1 MRTISTSSDGT
12 EFPTFTPD
20 HSIDSPPNLRILHFN
35 DVYHLDPS
43 SAEPVGGAARFQ
55 TAVNE
60 YRSSKRYIGQPDLI
74 TLFSGD
80 AFNPSL
86 ESSVTKGS
94 HMVPILNQLATTCA
108 CVGNHDLDFGVK
120 QFEYLTGKCTFPW
133 LVANIFDPALGDG
146 IPIAH
151 LQKTHIITSSNG
163 IKIGLIGLGERE
175 WLDTVNALPPN
186 IVYQSATE
194 TAKQLIPELRK
205 AGADMIIILSHA
217 REPNDIKLAQNLGG
231 DADLIL
237 GGHDHYYSH
246 SLVNGTHVLRSGSDF
261 KQLSYIEAWR
271 RLSSDGGGPK
281 SRWDFVIRRR
291 DIVSSI
297 PEDMPTLGLVEELTA
312 KLKQSLEKAIG
323 WTAAPLDARFT
334 TVRVKESNLGN
345 FVCDIMRL
353 HYEADCAIMASGT
366 IRGDQ
371 IYPPGPVRV
380 KDITDCFP
388 FEDPVVV
395 LRVTGQAILDALEN
409 GVSLYPALEGRFA
422 QVSNITYEFDP
433 LKPPGS
439 RITKWE
445 LGGAPADLQKILTPA
460 PPFIFVDYPLT
471 VPDGFASLLAK
482 SEGGTAEEIVDEEGG
497 ILISMMLR
505 QYFMALKVLDQWTHW
520 SPPMEHH
527 WGRVVS
533 KVDHHHPHL
542 QPGSTTALLI
552 AEPIARQKDFRGRS
566 LSPDNDEGWGD
577 WTAARLR
584 QRRCSAVPFN
594 ERVVDDATPAQ
605 NTEEMRRIDRQMQ
618 IMRRVARKWCRLAGV
633 PSRLGDT
640 LTEWEYEADWTK
652 AIAPRV
658 EGRIRVVC
666 EVGEGK

>member
-1 MRTISTSSDGT
+1 MSVQKEPHSSSTGASITSRTMCAASLSSDGT
-12 EFPTFTPD
+12 EFATFTPD
-20 HSIDSPPNLRILHFN
+20 PSIDSPPDLRILHFN

-43 SAEPVGGAARFQ
+43 SADPVGGAARFQ

-60 YRSSKRYIGQPDLI
+60 YRSAERFNGEPDLI

-94 HMVPILNQLATTCA
+94 HMVPILNQLGTACA

-120 QFEYLTGKCTFPW
+120 QFEYLAGKCTFPW

-151 LQKTHIITSSNG
+151 ARQTLMITSSNG

-186 IVYQSATE
+186 IIYKSATE

-205 AGADMIIILSHA
+205 AGADMIIVLSHA
-217 REPNDIKLAQNLGG
+217 REPNDIKLAQNLDG

-246 SLVNGTHVLRSGSDF
+246 NLVHGTHVLRSGSDF
-261 KQLSYIEAWR
+261 KQLSYLEAWR
-271 RLSSDGGGPK
+271 RPGSTGNGPK
-281 SRWDFVIRRR
+281 ARWEFAIRRR

-297 PEDMPTLGLVEELTA
+297 AEDKPTLGLVEELTA
-312 KLKQSLEKAIG
+312 KLKQSLEKAVG

-353 HYEADCAIMASGT
+353 HYEADCVIMASGT

-380 KDITDCFP
+380 KDITNCFP

-409 GVSLYPALEGRFA
+409 GVSLYPALEG
-422 QVSNITYEFDP
+422 E
-433 LKPPGS
+433 
-439 RITKWE
+439 
-445 LGGAPADLQKILTPA
+445 
-460 PPFIFVDYPLT
+460 
-471 VPDGFASLLAK
+471 
-482 SEGGTAEEIVDEEGG
+482 
-497 ILISMMLR
+497 
-505 QYFMALKVLDQWTHW
+505 
-520 SPPMEHH
+520 
-527 WGRVVS
+527 
-533 KVDHHHPHL
+533 
-542 QPGSTTALLI
+542 
-552 AEPIARQKDFRGRS
+552 
-566 LSPDNDEGWGD
+566 
-577 WTAARLR
+577 
-584 QRRCSAVPFN
+584 C
-594 ERVVDDATPAQ
+594 
-605 NTEEMRRIDRQMQ
+605 
-618 IMRRVARKWCRLAGV
+618 
-633 PSRLGDT
+633 
-640 LTEWEYEADWTK
+640 
-652 AIAPRV
+652 
-658 EGRIRVVC
+658 
-666 EVGEGK
+666 